1 MALPSV
7 HQPKYYDLNAY
18 QGSTF
23 VWSFNVEYL
32 GQAVDLSNTVV
43 SMTIKRQR
51 GKNVPVVW
59 QGSTATTGVAVGVA
73 VNKVTVNIPAAEM
86 DDFPAGS
93 LVYELDFTEGIINYT
108 YLTGQF
114 VVGTEVDN

>member
-23 VWSFNVEYL
+23 VWSFSVEYL
-32 GQAVDLSNTVV
+32 GQPVNLTNTVV
-43 SMTIKRQR
+43 SMTVKRQR
-51 GKNVPVVW
+51 GKSVPVVW
-59 QGSTATTGVAVGVA
+59 QGSTNTNGVAVGVA
-73 VNKVTVNIPAAEM
+73 VNAVTVTIPASEM
-86 DDFPAGS
+86 DDLPAGS
-93 LVYELDFTEGIINYT
+93 LVYEVDFTEGIINYT